1 MIGDCWG
8 LPLLCGY
15 TVAKRRHHLG
25 RPGCHVDTR
34 PCIGSAATTTGSPL
48 TFLKDRLLKL
58 QQDHA
63 IIGDVRGRRL
73 LLGIEFVQDPVTK
86 TPAFTETMAITK
98 RCLEKGLVVQVASHR
113 GVHTVWRIAPPLTI
127 TYEELD
133 RGVAIIDEA
142 IAEVVGR

>member
-1 MIGDCWG
+1 M
-8 LPLLCGY
+8 LEVL
-15 TVAKRRHHLG
+15 KREDL
-25 RPGCHVDTR
+25 VK
-34 PCIGSAATTTGSPL
+34 AARDKGHY
-48 TFLKDRLLKL
+48 LKDRLLKL
-58 QQDHA
+58 QQDHP
-63 IIGDVRGRRL
+63 IIGDVRGRGL

-86 TPAFTETMAITK
+86 TPALTEAMAITK
-98 RCLEKGLVVQVASHR
+98 RCLKKGLVVQVASHR